1 MTPAHRDDAASA
13 LSVRDRLCEDIASVI
28 DDARATEPM
37 LSGAA
42 AWTRGLFLVALGVLA
57 AGAFGIK

>member
-28 DDARATEPM
+28 DD
-37 LSGAA
+37 
-42 AWTRGLFLVALGVLA
+42 GVRPSRC
-57 AGAFGIK
+57 